1 MRVLVTVKNILKGVR
16 TEKRGIKDFKM
27 GGRQAGS
34 RSGCL
39 KGGGLEPPYELCIGE
54 STPNST

>member
-16 TEKRGIKDFKM
+16 TEKRGKKDFKM

-39 KGGGLEPPYELCIGE
+39 KWGALDSPYELCIGK